1 MVNMFLL
8 NNFIE
13 REVTVV
19 VRDVVIV
26 LFFLLTKKETPTY
39 LLIMANGV
47 TYGVNFPFVDSLK
60 GDYVSLSQN
69 PDQEIRSSLLHLLL
83 TRKGSR
89 YYLPDFGSRLY
100 EFIFEPFDGITF
112 EAVKDDIRDTVSK
125 YIPNLVINDIIV
137 LPYDEYEQEYSNLGS
152 VNYEN
157 LGNGVYKI
165 AGRGTQ
171 EYTAKVRIDYTITD
185 NTFQTRDFIIINI

>member
-1 MVNMFLL
+1 
-8 NNFIE
+8 
-13 REVTVV
+13 
-19 VRDVVIV
+19 
-26 LFFLLTKKETPTY
+26 
-39 LLIMANGV
+39 MANGV

-60 GDYVSLSQN
+60 GDYISLSQT

-112 EAVKDDIRDTVSK
+112 EAVKDDIRDNVSK
-125 YIPNLVINDIIV
+125 YIPNLVINDIVV
-137 LPYDEYEQEYSNLGS
+137 LPYEEYETQFSDVRS

-157 LGNGVYKI
+157 LGNGIYKI
-165 AGRGTQ
+165 AGRGTE
-171 EYTAKVRIDYTITD
+171 EYTAKIKIDFTITD
-185 NTFQTRDFIIINI
+185 NAFQTRDFIIINI

>member
-1 MVNMFLL
+1 MV
-8 NNFIE
+8 IC
-13 REVTVV
+13 VDTV
-19 VRDVVIV
+19 RIIQ
-26 LFFLLTKKETPTY
+26 FTKKETLIY

-60 GDYVSLSQN
+60 GDYLSLSQT

-100 EFIFEPFDGITF
+100 EFIFEPFDGVTF
-112 EAVKDDIRDTVSK
+112 EAVKDDIRDNVSK

-137 LPYDEYEQEYSNLGS
+137 LPYDEYESQFSDVGS

-165 AGRGTQ
+165 AGRGTE
-171 EYTAKVRIDYTITD
+171 EYTAKIRIDFTITD
-185 NTFQTRDFIIINI
+185 NAFQTRDFIIINI

>member
-1 MVNMFLL
+1 
-8 NNFIE
+8 
-13 REVTVV
+13 
-19 VRDVVIV
+19 
-26 LFFLLTKKETPTY
+26 
-39 LLIMANGV
+39 MANGV
-47 TYGVNFPFVDSLK
+47 TYGVNFPFNDSLK
-60 GDYVSLSQN
+60 GDYISLSQN
-69 PDQEIRSSLLHLLL
+69 PDQEIRSNLLHLLL

-112 EAVKDDIRDTVSK
+112 ESVKDDIRDSVSK

-137 LPYDEYEQEYSNLGS
+137 LPYDEYEEQYSGLSS
-152 VNYEN
+152 VNYDN
-157 LGNGVYKI
+157 LGNGVYRV

>member
-1 MVNMFLL
+1 
-8 NNFIE
+8 
-13 REVTVV
+13 
-19 VRDVVIV
+19 
-26 LFFLLTKKETPTY
+26 
-39 LLIMANGV
+39 MANGV

-60 GDYVSLSQN
+60 GDYISLSQT

-112 EAVKDDIRDTVSK
+112 EAVKDDIRDNVSK

-137 LPYDEYEQEYSNLGS
+137 LPYDEYESQYSEVGS

-165 AGRGTQ
+165 AGRGTE
-171 EYTAKVRIDYTITD
+171 EYTAKVRIDFTITD
-185 NTFQTRDFIIINI
+185 NAFQTRDFIIINI

>member
-1 MVNMFLL
+1 
-8 NNFIE
+8 
-13 REVTVV
+13 
-19 VRDVVIV
+19 
-26 LFFLLTKKETPTY
+26 
-39 LLIMANGV
+39 MANGV
-47 TYGVNFPFVDSLK
+47 TYGVNFPFNDSLK
-60 GDYVSLSQN
+60 GDYISLSQN
-69 PDQEIRSSLLHLLL
+69 PDQEIRSNLLHLLL

-112 EAVKDDIRDTVSK
+112 ESVKDDIRDSVSK

-137 LPYDEYEQEYSNLGS
+137 LPYDEYEEQYSGLGS
-152 VNYEN
+152 VNYDN
-157 LGNGVYKI
+157 LGNGVYRV

>member
-1 MVNMFLL
+1 
-8 NNFIE
+8 
-13 REVTVV
+13 
-19 VRDVVIV
+19 
-26 LFFLLTKKETPTY
+26 
-39 LLIMANGV
+39 MANGV

-60 GDYVSLSQN
+60 GDYLSLSQT

-112 EAVKDDIRDTVSK
+112 EAVKDDIRDNVSK

-137 LPYDEYEQEYSNLGS
+137 LPYDEYETQYSDVGS

-165 AGRGTQ
+165 AGRGTE
-171 EYTAKVRIDYTITD
+171 EYTAKIRIDFTITD
-185 NTFQTRDFIIINI
+185 NAFQTRDFIIINI

>member
-1 MVNMFLL
+1 
-8 NNFIE
+8 
-13 REVTVV
+13 
-19 VRDVVIV
+19 
-26 LFFLLTKKETPTY
+26 
-39 LLIMANGV
+39 MANGV
-47 TYGVNFPFVDSLK
+47 TYGVNFPFVDSLT
-60 GDYVSLSQN
+60 GDYISLSQT

-100 EFIFEPFDGITF
+100 EFIFEPFDGVTF
-112 EAVKDDIRDTVSK
+112 EAVKDDIRDNVSK

-137 LPYDEYEQEYSNLGS
+137 LPYDEYESQFSDVGS

-165 AGRGTQ
+165 AGRGTE
-171 EYTAKVRIDYTITD
+171 EYTAKIRIDFTITD
-185 NTFQTRDFIIINI
+185 NAFQTRDFIIINI

>member
-1 MVNMFLL
+1 
-8 NNFIE
+8 
-13 REVTVV
+13 
-19 VRDVVIV
+19 
-26 LFFLLTKKETPTY
+26 
-39 LLIMANGV
+39 MANGV

-60 GDYVSLSQN
+60 GDYLSLSQT

-100 EFIFEPFDGITF
+100 EFIFEPFDGVTF
-112 EAVKDDIRDTVSK
+112 EAVKDDIRDNVSK

-137 LPYDEYEQEYSNLGS
+137 LPYDEYESQFSDVGS

-165 AGRGTQ
+165 AGRGTE
-171 EYTAKVRIDYTITD
+171 EYTAKIRIDFTITD
-185 NTFQTRDFIIINI
+185 NAFQTRDFIIINI